1 MEKLVFATIPN
12 PGAFECSHVR
22 IDMENGTYTF
32 GTCSIGIW
40 TVEKDRII
48 GVPRAAIITLIKW
61 AKESGLRRVEI

>member
-12 PGAFECSHVR
+12 PGAYECSHVR
-22 IDMENGTYTF
+22 IDMENGTYTC
-32 GTCSIGIW
+32 GTVSVGIW